1 MGASTAL
8 DKANDLLGEMD
19 REEKLGFKAEI
30 DGLQNKVDRIANEPA
45 LDKSLK
51 NSAAGSKY
59 QINDEPV
66 KRTTS

>member
-30 DGLQNKVDRIANEPA
+30 DGLQNKVDRIANEAP

-51 NSAAGSKY
+51 SSGGGSKY
-59 QINDEPV
+59 
-66 KRTTS
+66 